1 MNEQCSVSRR
11 SSLKNLG
18 AMGAAMILGRAAAA
32 SPLPEEPNAEETKP
46 ADEATNAVDV
56 ATARLKKGYTCAQS
70 VFSAFAERMGMD
82 FETAVKVASG
92 FGGGMGG
99 APVCGAVVGAFMALG
114 LKYGETAPG
123 GFKKTAPLIEEF
135 AERFKAQHQSIN
147 CRDLLGCDLRTPEG
161 LQTAKEKNL
170 FATVCTGAVA
180 DAATILNEL
189 LSRDRPDANG

>member
-1 MNEQCSVSRR
+1 MNEQSSVSRR
-11 SSLKNLG
+11 SSLKSLG

-56 ATARLKKGYTCAQS
+56 ASARFKKRYTCAQS

-114 LKYGETAPG
+114 LKYGETAPE
-123 GFKKTAPLIEEF
+123 GFKKTAPLVDEF

-161 LQTAKEKNL
+161 RQTAQEKNL
-170 FATVCTGAVA
+170 FATVCTGAVT

-189 LSRDRPDANG
+189 LIRDRQDANG